1 MPAPCFF
8 FTCFYLILST
18 YLKSPKIFADQVP
31 RIGQSGA
38 LSAYVEPGPLSAYV
52 EDGTLSAY
60 VEGALGSY
68 VEVAHLVPMRD
79 LASTA
84 LIDHVGRKKIE
95 FPRVTSHPD
104 GKDRGKNGLL
114 AGL

>member
-1 MPAPCFF
+1 MHRGRDRAKRAGLCQLHVFF

-18 YLKSPKIFADQVP
+18 YHKSPKIFADQVP

-68 VEVAHLVPMRD
+68 AEVAHS
-79 LASTA
+79 ANA
-84 LIDHVGRKKIE
+84 
-95 FPRVTSHPD
+95 
-104 GKDRGKNGLL
+104 
-114 AGL
+114 